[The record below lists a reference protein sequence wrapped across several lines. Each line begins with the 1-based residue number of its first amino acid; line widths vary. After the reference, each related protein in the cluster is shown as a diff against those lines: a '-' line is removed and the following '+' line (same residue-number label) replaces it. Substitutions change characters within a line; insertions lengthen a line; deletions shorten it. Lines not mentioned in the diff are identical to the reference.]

1 MTTALQ
7 LSVLT
12 GLMSSLYSIILPA
25 FNEGSRIAPSL
36 EKALA
41 FVREQRWNVEIIV
54 VNDGSRDDTADIV
67 RSFMRHAPEL
77 HLLENPGNH
86 GKGYSVRN
94 GMLNASGD
102 VLLFSDVDFSSPI
115 EESIKLIAA
124 IEQGA
129 DVAFGSRWLLAE
141 TQTQRQSL
149 LRQFAGRAY
158 NLLLRL
164 ILGLPYKDTQ
174 CGFKACTRRAAEVIF
189 TRQQIEGWGFDPE
202 LLFIARKF
210 GLKVTEVPVEW
221 ANDDRSKINPIV
233 DGLKMFYELLTIR
246 IYSMTN
252 RYDRP
257 TFQFLAST
265 PGTVLAEGKPQL
277 SKV

>member
-1 MTTALQ
+1 
-7 LSVLT
+7 
-12 GLMSSLYSIILPA
+12 MSLLYSIILPA
-25 FNEGSRIAPSL
+25 FNESSRIGPSL

-41 FVREQRWNVEIIV
+41 FVRERHWNVEIIV
-54 VNDGSRDDTADIV
+54 VNDGSRDDTAEIV
-67 RSFMRHAPEL
+67 KRFMQNAPEL
-77 HLLENPGNH
+77 RLLENPGNH

-94 GMLNASGD
+94 GMLNARGD
-102 VLLFSDVDFSSPI
+102 ILLFSDTDFSSPI
-115 EESIKLIAA
+115 QESVKLISA

-149 LRQFAGRAY
+149 LRQFVGRAY

-164 ILGLPYKDTQ
+164 LLGLPFKDTQ
-174 CGFKACTRRAAEVIF
+174 CGFKACTRHAAEVIF

-202 LLFIARKF
+202 VLFIARKF
-210 GLKVTEVPVEW
+210 GLKMTEVAVEW

-233 DGLKMFYELLTIR
+233 DGIKMFCELLTIR
-246 IYSMTN
+246 IHSFTN

-257 TFQFLAST
+257 TFQFFSPT
-265 PGTVLAEGKPQL
+265 PGTVLVENKHGAL
-277 SKV
+277 

>member
-1 MTTALQ
+1 
-7 LSVLT
+7 
-12 GLMSSLYSIILPA
+12 MSLLYSIILPA
-25 FNEGSRIAPSL
+25 FNESARIGSSL

-67 RSFMRHAPEL
+67 RNFMIHAPEL
-77 HLLENPGNH
+77 RLLENPGNH

-94 GMLNASGD
+94 GMLNARGD
-102 VLLFSDVDFSSPI
+102 ILLFSDADFSSPI
-115 EESIKLIAA
+115 LESIKLIAA

-129 DVAFGSRWLLAE
+129 DVAIGSRWLLAE
-141 TQTQRQSL
+141 TQTKRQPL
-149 LRQFAGRAY
+149 LRQFVGRAY

-164 ILGLPYKDTQ
+164 VLGLPYKDTQ
-174 CGFKACTRRAAEVIF
+174 CGFKAFTRRAAEVIF

-210 GLKVTEVPVEW
+210 GLKMTEVAVVW
-221 ANDDRSKINPIV
+221 ANDDRSKINPIA
-233 DGLKMFYELLTIR
+233 DGFKMFYELLTIR
-246 IYSMTN
+246 IHGMTN

-257 TFQFLAST
+257 TFQFFAST
-265 PGTVLAEGKPQL
+265 PGTVLIEGKR
-277 SKV
+277 SA